1 MEKDCDVTN
10 GRWNLVRHPP
20 AYKRPSVCFGH
31 PLEGPLM
38 QAGSP
43 ILDLVRSGFLEIV
56 EIVTQTR
63 YPVVVVLIVVMQEAL
78 EVPT

>member
-1 MEKDCDVTN
+1 M
-10 GRWNLVRHPP
+10 P
-20 AYKRPSVCFGH
+20 
-31 PLEGPLM
+31 
-38 QAGSP
+38 AGSP

-63 YPVVVVLIVVMQEAL
+63 YPVVVVLIVVMREAL